1 VSNKKFLKD
10 PPEERLVKCY
20 ACEGKGCVPVLV
32 PDPNSYYHHWDLQ
45 LAACKE
51 CYGFGNVV
59 LKPIDQASTLFDEEA
74 TMVGMEA
81 PCLSSR

>member
-1 VSNKKFLKD
+1 MSNKKWLKD

-20 ACEGKGCVPVLV
+20 PCKGKGCVPVVV
-32 PDPNSYYHHWDLQ
+32 PNPNTYYHTWDLQ

-51 CYGFGNVV
+51 CGGFGSIV
-59 LKPIDQASTLFDEEA
+59 LKPIDQAATLFDEEA
-74 TMVGMEA
+74 TMIRKES